1 MATHINLLDW
11 RTARRERRLQ
21 DFKKQMIGAALVG
34 GAIALLWWMHAGSV
48 LSDQQARNE
57 MLRSEIQR
65 LEKEIE
71 EISQLEKVQQ
81 NLLARM
87 EVIDSLQASRSATVH
102 FFDQLVET
110 LPDGVH
116 LQRLQQKDQE
126 VTIEGIAESNARVSS
141 YMKNLDASSWFDNPR
156 LVVIRSNQRESDR
169 VRQSQF
175 TLRVQVLRDPQRADE
190 EGDDAD

>member
-21 DFKKQMIGAALVG
+21 DFKKQMIGAALIG

-48 LSDQQARNE
+48 LSEQQARNE

-65 LEKEIE
+65 LDKEIK
-71 EISQLEKVQQ
+71 EISELEKVQQ

-116 LQRLQQKDQE
+116 LQRLQQNDQE

-141 YMKNLDASSWFDNPR
+141 YMKNLDASPWFDNPR
-156 LVVIRSNQRESDR
+156 LVVIRSNQRETDR
-169 VRQSQF
+169 VRESQF
-175 TLRVQVLRDPQRADE
+175 TLRVKVLRDPQRADE
-190 EGDDAD
+190 EGDDAA

>member
-21 DFKKQMIGAALVG
+21 DFKKQMIGAAVLG
-34 GAIALLWWMHAGSV
+34 AAIALLWWMHAGSV
-48 LSDQQARNE
+48 LSEQQARND

-65 LEKEIE
+65 LDKQIE
-71 EISQLEKVQQ
+71 EISQLEDVQQ

-102 FFDQLVET
+102 FFDQLVDT

-116 LQRLQQKDQE
+116 LQRLQQSGQE
-126 VTIEGIAESNARVSS
+126 VTIEGVAESNARVSS
-141 YMKNLDASSWFDNPR
+141 YMKNLDASRWLDNPR
-156 LVVIRSNQRESDR
+156 LVVIRSNQRDGDGIR
-169 VRQSQF
+169 RAQF
-175 TLRVQVLRDPQRADE
+175 TLRVQVLRDPQAADGE
-190 EGDDAD
+190 NDDAD

>member
-21 DFKKQMIGAALVG
+21 EFKKQMIGAAVLG
-34 GAIALLWWMHAGSV
+34 GAVALLWWMHAGSV
-48 LSDQQARNE
+48 LSDQQARNNL
-57 MLRSEIQR
+57 LRSEIQR
-65 LEKEIE
+65 LDQEIK
-71 EISQLEKVQQ
+71 EISQLEQVQQ

-116 LQRLQQKDQE
+116 LQRLQQNDQE

-141 YMKNLDASSWFDNPR
+141 YMKNLDTSRWFDNPR
-156 LVVIRSNQRESDR
+156 LVVIRSNQRENDR

-175 TLRVQVLRDPQRADE
+175 TLRVQVLRDPPSANA